1 MLGHESFALIGLQED
16 IMADAGI
23 DANGII
29 ASVREVMK
37 KDFEEDNDWDDEY

>member
-1 MLGHESFALIGLQED
+1 MLGHQGFAMIGLQED

-29 ASVREVMK
+29 AAVREVMK
-37 KDFEEDNDWDDEY
+37 KDFEEDDNWDDEY

>member
-1 MLGHESFALIGLQED
+1 MLRPRASARIGRQED
-16 IMADAGI
+16 SLAGAGI